1 MESSLKNISPK
12 PLTIKEVYQLYKLLE
27 DGIPEKDEK
36 YLIDEVL
43 KILDGISTYAFKQ
56 GLRILYGDNFHINRT
71 PGEFAIMFI
80 DGIKKTNFISFM
92 QIMKD
97 LRGNS

>member
-1 MESSLKNISPK
+1 MESFLKNISPK
-12 PLTIKEVYQLYKLLE
+12 KLNIREVYQLYKLLE

-36 YLIDEVL
+36 YLMDEVL
-43 KILDGISTYAFKQ
+43 KILEGISTHAFKQ
-56 GLRILYGDNFHINRT
+56 GLRILYGDEFYINKSPIKLAT
-71 PGEFAIMFI
+71 MFV
-80 DGIKKTNFISFM
+80 DGIKENNFMSFV